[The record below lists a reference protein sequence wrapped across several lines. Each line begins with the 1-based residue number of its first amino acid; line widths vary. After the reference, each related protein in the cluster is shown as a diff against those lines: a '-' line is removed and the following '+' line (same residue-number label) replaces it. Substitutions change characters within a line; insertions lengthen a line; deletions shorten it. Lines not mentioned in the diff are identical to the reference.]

1 MERGPKTARG
11 KPPLCK
17 GRVLDT
23 WIPYMTAFES
33 SVIKTDCRHLL
44 QRKDMCMENT
54 KQTGC
59 PYHSNGMGGCAA
71 ERPSLKKVFICSP
84 FSPQGETKDE
94 MAEDMN
100 RNIHLAQIAC
110 RYAAINGFIPYAPHL
125 YFTQFLDDGKKNERE
140 YGQAMGFTWLAFCDE
155 LWVIGRRNSSG
166 MEKEI
171 RQAME
176 WGMPIKYF
184 VPKRT
189 AEERILDAVFFP
201 DKEFHEM
208 TFEKTRKERT
218 ENDSC

>member
-71 ERPSLKKVFICSP
+71 EKFMAGLKLAAI
-84 FSPQGETKDE
+84 ETHVADARTCCLHPASATHRQMNDAE
-94 MAEDMN
+94 LVAAGVEPDLVRLSCGLEDAED
-100 RNIHLAQIAC
+100 LIAD
-110 RYAAINGFIPYAPHL
+110 I
-125 YFTQFLDDGKKNERE
+125 K
-140 YGQAMGFTWLAFCDE
+140 QALE
-155 LWVIGRRNSSG
+155 
-166 MEKEI
+166 
-171 RQAME
+171 
-176 WGMPIKYF
+176 
-184 VPKRT
+184 
-189 AEERILDAVFFP
+189 
-201 DKEFHEM
+201 
-208 TFEKTRKERT
+208 
-218 ENDSC
+218 